1 MPARRILVTGAT
13 GFIGGHL
20 VARLRRDGR
29 DLTLAV
35 RNREACPPAW
45 LDDIGIRVVETGA
58 IETTANLATAFADV
72 AAVAH
77 LAGMA
82 QSTAGEDQET
92 ALRDANVVATKRL
105 ADAAVEY
112 GVKNFVHL
120 SSLFAVT
127 DGVSEDV
134 LDDFTRRIPSSAY
147 GRSKRESEKYVT
159 ELPTKGVFAISLRLP
174 LVIGPDAKGNWAAL
188 QKLAATGVPL
198 PFGIIRNRRSIIA
211 VDSAVDV
218 ITHLLTHPWPVAA
231 SGTYFIADGT
241 ASTADM
247 VTELRRGMGR
257 TPRLVPV
264 PPMLLSTAATL
275 LGQQRRVSSLLGSC
289 EVDDRRFRRTFGY
302 RRPCDV
308 GQAIRNAVPAGF
320 NANSKRRTS
329 RLKRLFDVTLA
340 AVALPVAAPV
350 VLACLAAIKAT
361 SHGPGI
367 FRQPRVGLNEQTFT
381 CYKLRTMYSDTGDI
395 PSHEAS
401 TSSVT
406 PIGRW
411 LRRLKFDE
419 LPQLWNILRG
429 DMSFVGPRPCLT
441 SQTALIAAR
450 RSRGLYAI
458 RPGITGVSQ
467 VAGVDMSDPE
477 KLAELDETYLDDM
490 SIAADLQ
497 LIIATA
503 FGAGRGDRVRQSPS
517 ANGLDE

>member
-1 MPARRILVTGAT
+1 MAASRILVTGAT

-29 DLTLAV
+29 LLTLAV
-35 RNREACPPAW
+35 RNRDACRRAW
-45 LDDIGIRVVETGA
+45 LEEDGIRIVETGA
-58 IETTANLATAFADV
+58 IESATNLDTAFSDV
-72 AAVAH
+72 TSVAH

-82 QSTAGEDQET
+82 LSTAGEDQEA
-92 ALRDANVVATKRL
+92 ALRGANVVATKRL
-105 ADAAVEY
+105 VDAAVEH
-112 GVKNFVHL
+112 GIEKFIHL

-127 DGVSEDV
+127 DGVAADV
-134 LDDFTRRIPSSAY
+134 IDDDTRNMPSSIY
-147 GRSKRESEKYVT
+147 GRSKRQSEEFVR
-159 ELPTKGVFAISLRLP
+159 ELPAKGVFAVSLRLP

-198 PFGIIRNRRSIIA
+198 PFGSIRNRRSIIS
-211 VDSAVDV
+211 VDSSVDV
-218 ITHLLTHPWPVAA
+218 IAHLLKHPCPVAA
-231 SGTYFIADGT
+231 SGNYFIADGA

-264 PPMLLSTAATL
+264 PPVLLSAAATL

-302 RRPCDV
+302 RRPFDV
-308 GQAIRNAVPAGF
+308 GQAIRNAVPAGQPTQ
-320 NANSKRRTS
+320 SKHRAS
-329 RLKRLFDVTLA
+329 NLKRVFDITLA
-340 AVALPVAAPV
+340 AAALPFAAPV
-350 VLACLAAIKAT
+350 ILTCVAAIKAT

-367 FRQPRVGLNEQTFT
+367 FCQPRVGLNEQTFT
-381 CYKLRTMYSDTGDI
+381 CYKLRTMYSDTRDV

-401 TSSVT
+401 TSQVT

-429 DMSFVGPRPCLT
+429 EMSFVGPRPCLP

-450 RSRGLYAI
+450 RSRDLYAI

-490 SIAADLQ
+490 SIGTDLR
-497 LIIATA
+497 LIVATA
-503 FGAGRGDRVRQSPS
+503 FGAGQGDRVRQ
-517 ANGLDE
+517 

>member
-1 MPARRILVTGAT
+1 MAASRILVTGAT

-20 VARLRRDGR
+20 VARLRRDGH

-45 LDDIGIRVVETGA
+45 LDDDGIRIVETGA
-58 IETTANLATAFADV
+58 IETAKNLAAAFADNT
-72 AAVAH
+72 AVVH
-77 LAGMA
+77 LAGIA
-82 QSTAGEDQET
+82 QSTAGEDQE
-92 ALRDANVVATKRL
+92 AVLRGANVVATKRL
-105 ADAAVEY
+105 VDAAVEH
-112 GVKNFVHL
+112 GIKKFVHL

-127 DGVSEDV
+127 DGVSDDV
-134 LDDFTRRIPSSAY
+134 LDDATKKEPSSAY
-147 GRSKRESEKYVT
+147 GRSKRQSEQHIG
-159 ELPTKGVFAISLRLP
+159 ELPAKGVFAVSLRLP

-198 PFGIIRNRRSIIA
+198 PFGSIRNRRSIIS

-218 ITHLLTHPWPVAA
+218 IAHLLTHPWPVAA
-231 SGTYFIADGT
+231 SGTYFIADGA

-257 TPRLVPV
+257 TPRLVPIPAV
-264 PPMLLSTAATL
+264 LLSTAATL
-275 LGQQRRVSSLLGSC
+275 LGQQRRVSSLLGNC

-302 RRPCDV
+302 RRPFDV
-308 GQAIRNAVPAGF
+308 RQAIRNAVPAGP
-320 NANSKRRTS
+320 ASNSKRKTS
-329 RLKRLFDVTLA
+329 RLKRAFDVTLA
-340 AVALPVAAPV
+340 AAAFPFAVPVI
-350 VLACLAAIKAT
+350 LACIAAIKAT
-361 SHGPGI
+361 SPGPGI
-367 FRQPRVGLNEQTFT
+367 FRQLRVGLNEQTFT
-381 CYKLRTMYSDTGDI
+381 CYKLRTMYADTRDV

-419 LPQLWNILRG
+419 LPQLWNILHG
-429 DMSFVGPRPCLT
+429 EMSFVGPRPCLP
-441 SQTALIAAR
+441 SQTDLVAAR

-490 SIAADLQ
+490 SIAADVR
-497 LIIATA
+497 LIVATA
-503 FGAGRGDRVRQSPS
+503 FGAGQGDRVRQ
-517 ANGLDE
+517 